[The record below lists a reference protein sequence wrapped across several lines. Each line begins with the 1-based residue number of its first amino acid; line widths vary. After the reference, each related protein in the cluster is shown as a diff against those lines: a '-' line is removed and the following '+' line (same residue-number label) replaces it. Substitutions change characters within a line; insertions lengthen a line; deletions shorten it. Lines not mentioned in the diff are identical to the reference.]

1 MRILLA
7 AMLLSVPALASAQSA
22 ERWSHAQS
30 GISLPMTFGDMRVSD
45 VKDRLGDGNDVMFQL
60 GAEPEPVTVY
70 VYRSPYPNAAL
81 WFERTW
87 AAMQVNIPGL
97 AGTASSPTTF
107 ALGGGALGGG
117 ALGGGALGG
126 GAPNGLRQSVALP
139 DGLRYKT
146 TGIAFAQMGEWL
158 VKLRVTSGTL
168 DTAGVD
174 RRLDEVMR
182 ALTLPPVTN
191 APNPLITP
199 AACDTPL
206 KARGKRIVRN
216 MEDET
221 APAMIEGLLV
231 YTGARGIS
239 GLAARPGDYCRAT
252 TKLPAAVASLFQA
265 RNGGEWVLLLGDAG
279 LSMTSRTFQLPQVPG
294 HKAKAKA
301 GLYANSVKDTQLI
314 AIYDELPD
322 PEASL
327 AVGMPVVL
335 GRAPGIAAISTESAD
350 KPVSAPSPT
359 TR

>member
-7 AMLLSVPALASAQSA
+7 AMLLGVPSLASAQSA
-22 ERWSHAQS
+22 ERWSHARS
-30 GISLPMTFGDMRVSD
+30 GVSLPMTFGDMRVSD

-107 ALGGGALGGG
+107 ALGGGA
-117 ALGGGALGG
+117 
-126 GAPNGLRQSVALP
+126 PNGLRQSVALP
-139 DGLRYKT
+139 AGLRYKT
-146 TGIAFAQMGEWL
+146 TGIAFAQVGEWL

-174 RRLDEVMR
+174 QRLDEVMR
-182 ALTLPPVTN
+182 ALTLPAVRN

-199 AACDTPL
+199 AACDTAL
-206 KARGKRIVRN
+206 RAKGKRIVRN

-221 APAMIEGLLV
+221 APAMVEGLMV
-231 YTGARGIS
+231 YTRARGIS
-239 GLAARPGDYCRAT
+239 GLATRPGDYCRAT

-265 RNGGEWVLLLGDAG
+265 RDGGEWVLLLGDAG

-301 GLYANSVKDTQLI
+301 GLYANSVTDTRLI
-314 AIYDELPD
+314 AVYDGLPD

-327 AVGMPVVL
+327 AVGMAVVL
-335 GRAPGIAAISTESAD
+335 GQSPGIASISTESVGD

>member
-7 AMLLSVPALASAQSA
+7 AMLLSVSAQASAQSA

-30 GISLPMTFGDMRVSD
+30 GISLPMSFGDMRVSG
-45 VKDRLGDGNDVMFQL
+45 VKDRLGDGNDVSFQL

-107 ALGGGALGGG
+107 ALGGGA
-117 ALGGGALGG
+117 
-126 GAPNGLRQSVALP
+126 PNGLRQSVALP
-139 DGLRYKT
+139 AGLRYRT
-146 TGIAFAQMGEWL
+146 TGIAFAQVGSWL

-168 DTAGVD
+168 DIAGVD
-174 RRLDEVMR
+174 RRLDEIMR
-182 ALTLPPVTN
+182 ALTLPPAKD

-199 AACDTPL
+199 AACDTAL
-206 KARGKRIVRN
+206 KAKGKRIVRN
-216 MEDET
+216 IEEET
-221 APAMIEGLLV
+221 APALVEGILV
-231 YTGARGIS
+231 YAGARGSS
-239 GLAARPGDYCRAT
+239 GLAAKPADYCRAAT
-252 TKLPAAVASLFQA
+252 RLPAAVASLFRA

-279 LSMTSRTFQLPQVPG
+279 MSMTSRTLQLAGLTG
-294 HKAKAKA
+294 HKGKAKAA
-301 GLYANSVKDTQLI
+301 LYANSVTNTQLV
-314 AIYDELPD
+314 ALYDGLPD

-327 AVGMPVVL
+327 AIGMPVVL
-335 GRAPGIAAISTESAD
+335 GQAPGMVAISTEAGN